1 MFLYKFYNNLLHVP
15 NKIIHPLSSEI
26 QIDKEFK
33 KKGYKLSK
41 IDDVH
46 KSFLRNLFNNLQKD
60 IDLNIL
66 REEIIEKNTK
76 NFNCNIVD
84 LIRSEDR
91 ENLEKYYTSKN
102 QIDVASSLIG
112 TKCKLRNIL
121 INYNFYNQKTT
132 EQEGSKMWHRDSD
145 SLSDQLKIF
154 IPLNTVSFENGMFYF
169 ISNEDVSYYKKFK
182 LDKKKINNKN
192 ISTWNKFR
200 TEDEKIINY
209 LKDKSKIKFFSGNL
223 GDALYID
230 TSRVY
235 HKGGYIRREN
245 SSRLMLQIT
254 YTPILSFTSWNIKQN
269 KFSNFLQKKL
279 TNLKIKL
286 QQDI

>member
-1 MFLYKFYNNLLHVP
+1 MFLYKLYNNLLHVP

-26 QIDKEFK
+26 LIDKVFK
-33 KKGYKLSK
+33 KKGYKVSK
-41 IDDVH
+41 IEDTH
-46 KSFLRNLFNNLQKD
+46 KNFLRNLLNNLQKD
-60 IDLNIL
+60 INLDTL
-66 REEIIEKNTK
+66 RELTIEKNTK

-84 LIRSEDR
+84 LINSEDR
-91 ENLEKYYTSKN
+91 ENLEKYYTSSN
-102 QIDVASSLIG
+102 QIDLASSLLG
-112 TKCKLRNIL
+112 VKCKLRNIL
-121 INYNFYNQKTT
+121 INYNFYNHKTT

-154 IPLNTVSFENGMFYF
+154 IPLTPVSFESGMFYF

-192 ISTWNKFR
+192 IPTWNKFR
-200 TEDEKIINY
+200 TEDEKVINY
-209 LKDKSKIKFFSGNL
+209 LKDKSKIKYFSGNL

-235 HKGGYIRREN
+235 HKGGYIRTVN

-254 YTPILSFTSWNIKQN
+254 YTPIVSLTSWNIKQN

-286 QQDI
+286 QENI